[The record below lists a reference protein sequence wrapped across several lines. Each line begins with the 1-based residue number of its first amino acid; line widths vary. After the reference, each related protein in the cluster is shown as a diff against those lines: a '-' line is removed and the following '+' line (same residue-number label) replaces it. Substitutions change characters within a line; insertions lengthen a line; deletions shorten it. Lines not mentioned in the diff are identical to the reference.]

1 MKYIQN
7 ENIFVIVSGI
17 IFCIFL
23 IWWIRKG
30 DIKESK
36 KLEEEGLEMN
46 SMTKMRSWRVYV
58 IAGIGIIIMMFEVFK
73 RLYQFIFHQISS

>member
-7 ENIFVIVSGI
+7 ENIFVIIGGI

-23 IWWIRKG
+23 ICWIRKA

-36 KLEEEGLEMN
+36 KLEQEDLEMN
-46 SMTKMRSWRVYV
+46 SITKMRSWRVYI
-58 IAGIGIIIMMFEVFK
+58 IAGIGIIIMMFEVLK
-73 RLYQFIFHQISS
+73 RLYQMIFTL